1 MTTARWFSLITG
13 CLAFFLNYSSEG
25 NPPNFW
31 DFLLVLTY
39 KATAA
44 FLIAAPM
51 ILEYL
56 EREKEKQE
64 RCSSHGKRN
73 EHDGKEEWEE

>member
-56 EREKEKQE
+56 EREKEKNIL
-64 RCSSHGKRN
+64 SGKKKCTTFAATCLPRFP
-73 EHDGKEEWEE
+73 

>member
-1 MTTARWFSLITG
+1 MLKEVLYMTTARWFSLVTG

-44 FLIAAPM
+44 ALIIVPLV
-51 ILEYL
+51 LEHI
-56 EREKEKQE
+56 EKNK
-64 RCSSHGKRN
+64 
-73 EHDGKEEWEE
+73 

>member
-1 MTTARWFSLITG
+1 MRGRISDGISETSAERSRTMTTARWFSLVTG

-44 FLIAAPM
+44 ALIIVPLV
-51 ILEYL
+51 LEHI
-56 EREKEKQE
+56 EKNK
-64 RCSSHGKRN
+64 
-73 EHDGKEEWEE
+73 